1 VPPSPR
7 PTGRG
12 LPLRSSG
19 GRLQAGRTG
28 LEDQATSG
36 RLATDGTGAP
46 TRKAPTKRQLDAIYV
61 ELREV
66 YGPQQWWPTASED
79 PEEQRFEI
87 CLGAILTQNTSW
99 RGAASALANLRAEG
113 LTDAAA
119 ILDTPLDVLGD
130 LVRPSGHFN
139 VKARKL
145 HAFCE
150 AVLFKGDGSVDALLE
165 GDPSEVRARLLAVWG
180 IGPETA
186 DAITLYAARKSTFV
200 VDAYAYRIFERLGCP
215 PGPRKYDVYRNFFLG
230 RLGPDVTTLNEWHA
244 LLVRHGQQTCTKSR
258 PKCETCPLLRRCEF
272 GRADV
277 GRSG

>member
-1 VPPSPR
+1 MIR
-7 PTGRG
+7 
-12 LPLRSSG
+12 RSSG

-28 LEDQATSG
+28 LEEVAASG
-36 RLATDGTGAP
+36 RLRADGEGSPARRPP
-46 TRKAPTKRQLDAIYV
+46 TRGQLDAIYRA
-61 ELREV
+61 LLGQ
-66 YGPQQWWPTASED
+66 YGHQQWWPTASED

-113 LTDAAA
+113 LTTAEA

-150 AVLFKGDGSVDALLE
+150 AVVFDGGGSVDALLE
-165 GDPSEVRARLLAVWG
+165 GDADEVRAGLLGIWG

-186 DAITLYAARKSTFV
+186 DAMTLYAARKSTFV

-215 PGPRKYDVYRNFFLG
+215 PGPRKYDVYRAFLLS
-230 RLGPDVTTLNEWHA
+230 RLGPDVTFLNEWHA

-258 PKCETCPLLRRCEF
+258 PRCEGCPLLRRCDF
-272 GRADV
+272 GRAEIA
-277 GRSG
+277 GRDGDG

>member
-1 VPPSPR
+1 MPSPR
-7 PTGRG
+7 STRRG
-12 LPLRSSG
+12 LPVRSSG

-28 LEDQATSG
+28 LEEQATSG
-36 RLATDGTGAP
+36 RLAADGTGSPA
-46 TRKAPTKRQLDAIYV
+46 RKPPTKRQLDAIYAA
-61 ELREV
+61 LRET
-66 YGPQQWWPTASED
+66 YGPQQWWPAASED

-99 RGAASALANLRAEG
+99 RGAAAALANLRAEG
-113 LTDAAA
+113 LTDAAS

-150 AVLFKGDGSVDALLE
+150 AVLFDGSGSVDGLLE
-165 GDPSEVRARLLAVWG
+165 GEPAEVRARLLGVWG

-186 DAITLYAARKSTFV
+186 DAMTLYAARKSTFV

-215 PGPRKYDVYRNFFLG
+215 PGLRKYDVYRDFFLA
-230 RLGPDVTTLNEWHA
+230 RLGPDVSFLNEWHA

-258 PKCETCPLLRRCEF
+258 PRCGDCPLLRRCDF
-272 GRADV
+272 GRTELA
-277 GRSG
+277 R

>member
-1 VPPSPR
+1 MGARS
-7 PTGRG
+7 GRG
-12 LPLRSSG
+12 LPIRSSG

-28 LEDQATSG
+28 LEEQATSG
-36 RLATDGTGAP
+36 RLATDGTGGPA
-46 TRKAPTKRQLDAIYV
+46 RKPPTKRQLDGIYRALLG
-61 ELREV
+61 E
-66 YGPQQWWPTASED
+66 YGHQQWWPTASED

-150 AVLFKGDGSVDALLE
+150 AVMLSL
-165 GDPSEVRARLLAVWG
+165 
-180 IGPETA
+180 IH
-186 DAITLYAARKSTFV
+186 I
-200 VDAYAYRIFERLGCP
+200 
-215 PGPRKYDVYRNFFLG
+215 
-230 RLGPDVTTLNEWHA
+230 
-244 LLVRHGQQTCTKSR
+244 
-258 PKCETCPLLRRCEF
+258 
-272 GRADV
+272 
-277 GRSG
+277 